1 MSMTPLCKEQMCELT
16 PQRHRNAQ
24 GAWINGQELKEQAK
38 ATQTKANSDHG
49 DFTKRSVDPKNA

>member
-1 MSMTPLCKEQMCELT
+1 MSMTPLDKEQMSEIV

-24 GAWINGQELKEQAK
+24 GAWITGQEYKEQSK
-38 ATQTKANSDHG
+38 ATQTEANSDHG